1 MGADGDMRSRAGRLS
16 GSSRLDGVR
25 VLVVDDAP
33 YVLQVVRDILAED
46 GAQVTTASS
55 AEAGLLVL
63 QWERP
68 DVLLSD
74 LAMPGK
80 GGYWL
85 IQQVRAL
92 PPERGG
98 VTPAAALTALTGP
111 EHCASVL
118 RAGFQLHVEKPVGL
132 DALISAVALL
142 ANGSARSRSNG
153 STIQEVDSPDS

>member
-1 MGADGDMRSRAGRLS
+1 VRLNERV
-16 GSSRLDGVR
+16 RLDGVR
-25 VLVVDDAP
+25 VLVVDDTP
-33 YVLQVVRDILAED
+33 YVRDVVSEILTDD
-46 GAQVTTASS
+46 GAKVTAVGS
-55 AEAGLLVL
+55 AEEALAAL

-92 PPERGG
+92 PAERGG
-98 VTPAAALTALTGP
+98 VTPAAALTAFTGP
-111 EHCASVL
+111 EHRASVL

-132 DALISAVALL
+132 EALIGVVAML
-142 ANGSARSRSNG
+142 ALKESAR
-153 STIQEVDSPDS
+153 

>member
-1 MGADGDMRSRAGRLS
+1 MTSPEVRLTSGGA
-16 GSSRLDGVR
+16 RLDGVR

-33 YVLQVVRDILAED
+33 YVLQVVRDILTED
-46 GAQVTTASS
+46 GAQVTTVGS
-55 AEAGLLVL
+55 AEEGFAAL

-74 LAMPGK
+74 LAMPGR

-98 VTPAAALTALTGP
+98 VTPAAALTAFTGP

-132 DALISAVALL
+132 ETLIGAVVLL
-142 ANGSARSRSNG
+142 ALKGSARSRSKR
-153 STIQEVDSPDS
+153 STIQQSDSRDS

>member
-1 MGADGDMRSRAGRLS
+1 MTSPAVRLDARA
-16 GSSRLDGVR
+16 RLDGVR
-25 VLVVDDAP
+25 VLVVDDTP
-33 YVLQVVRDILAED
+33 YVRDVVRDILTED
-46 GAQVTTASS
+46 GAKVTAVAS
-55 AEAGLLVL
+55 AEEALAAL

-98 VTPAAALTALTGP
+98 VTPAAAFTAFTGP
-111 EHCASVL
+111 EHRASVL

-132 DALISAVALL
+132 EALIGAVAML
-142 ANGSARSRSNG
+142 ALKENVR
-153 STIQEVDSPDS
+153 

>member
-1 MGADGDMRSRAGRLS
+1 MTSPAGWLNDGP
-16 GSSRLDGVR
+16 RLDGVR
-25 VLVVDDAP
+25 VLVVDDARD
-33 YVLQVVRDILAED
+33 VREAVTDILAED
-46 GAQVTTASS
+46 GAKVTAVGS
-55 AEAGLLVL
+55 AEEALAAL
-63 QWERP
+63 QGERP

-74 LAMPGK
+74 LAMPGR

-98 VTPAAALTALTGP
+98 VTPAAALTAFTGP

-132 DALISAVALL
+132 ETLIGAVVLL
-142 ANGSARSRSNG
+142 ALKGSARSRSKR
-153 STIQEVDSPDS
+153 STIQQSDSRDS

>member
-1 MGADGDMRSRAGRLS
+1 MKNMTSPAVRLNER
-16 GSSRLDGVR
+16 SRLDGVR
-25 VLVVDDAP
+25 VLVVDDTP
-33 YVLQVVRDILAED
+33 YVRDVVRDILTED
-46 GAQVTTASS
+46 GARVTAVAS
-55 AEAGLLVL
+55 AEEALAAL

-98 VTPAAALTALTGP
+98 VTPAAALTAFTGP
-111 EHCASVL
+111 EHRASVL

-132 DALISAVALL
+132 EALIGAVALL
-142 ANGSARSRSNG
+142 VLLVPQGSRGGQFLPR
-153 STIQEVDSPDS
+153 

>member
-1 MGADGDMRSRAGRLS
+1 MASPGVQLS
-16 GSSRLDGVR
+16 GGSRLDGIR

-33 YVLQVVRDILAED
+33 YVLQVVRDILTED
-46 GAQVTTASS
+46 GAEVTTADS
-55 AEAGLLVL
+55 AEEALALL

-92 PPERGG
+92 PPGLGG
-98 VTPAAALTALTGP
+98 VTPAAALTAFTGP
-111 EHCASVL
+111 EHGASVL
-118 RAGFQLHVEKPVGL
+118 RAGFQLHVEKPVSLEGL
-132 DALISAVALL
+132 IRAVALL
-142 ANGSARSRSNG
+142 ALK
-153 STIQEVDSPDS
+153 E